1 MTILRAQV
9 EANERGLCHC
19 GRRATSELSYA
30 EEMDQRQDASSL
42 TLSSPSPASSPPTDG
57 SYQTP
62 VTESVGQLIP
72 VPEDVQL
79 PSLTSSEEGPIPVP
93 PPRATTPG
101 REVSGQH
108 CWTRCKFD
116 KAPGAGAS
124 GRLFWRS
131 SGLRGKDCA
140 RPYPA
145 GRGEA
150 RGSAGDW
157 RLRDEQHAGP
167 SELTPA
173 SYQQEHVVTN
183 WHFSRSFHFL
193 FYCIDTCCYSPKVL
207 FQTQAYTPYHPFR
220 LLTLF
225 QTLKKN
231 KSACIQSQNV
241 ANTTLRTTTDGPFG
255 NKTTTRAI

>member
-9 EANERGLCHC
+9 ESNERGLCRC

-30 EEMDQRQDASSL
+30 EEMDQRQDASS
-42 TLSSPSPASSPPTDG
+42 PSPPSSPPTDG

-62 VTESVGQLIP
+62 VTESVTHLIP

-79 PSLTSSEEGPIPVP
+79 LSPTSSKEVAIPVP

-101 REVSGQH
+101 REVSGQR

-116 KAPGAGAS
+116 QAPGTGAS

-131 SGLRGKDCA
+131 SGLRGKDRA

-150 RGSAGDW
+150 RGSSGDW
-157 RLRDEQHAGP
+157 RLQAEQHAGP
-167 SELTPA
+167 SESPA
-173 SYQQEHVVTN
+173 TSHWPQHGPVRRPSLRALQYG
-183 WHFSRSFHFL
+183 WKSLSPRRS
-193 FYCIDTCCYSPKVL
+193 P
-207 FQTQAYTPYHPFR
+207 
-220 LLTLF
+220 
-225 QTLKKN
+225 
-231 KSACIQSQNV
+231 
-241 ANTTLRTTTDGPFG
+241 
-255 NKTTTRAI
+255 